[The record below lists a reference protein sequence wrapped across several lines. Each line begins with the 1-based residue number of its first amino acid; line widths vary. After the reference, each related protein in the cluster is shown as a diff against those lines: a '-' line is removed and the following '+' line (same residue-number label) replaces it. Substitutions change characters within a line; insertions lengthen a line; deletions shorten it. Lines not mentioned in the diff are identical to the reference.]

1 MVGDAPPI
9 PFLAMDRAQIA
20 RRVASKEI
28 LRRFFLEKGVRWHTT
43 EASDT
48 HGEFCSVAEWRT
60 RHRGEF
66 EKWVAESMDV
76 GQVSA
81 VVTARSRLL
90 PSQVQSWAEESLV
103 SSIDS
108 AVSMITRNNSS
119 LGECLADA
127 GILPML
133 GMPTRVRELYLY
145 VFENDPRSQTFGKK
159 TIDRDLELAIT
170 EFAPGSKRVK
180 DKRIF
185 ECNGFTPTLIWNRSS
200 GRGHW
205 APQGNALER
214 TKLILWC
221 PECLY
226 FEAEGVTDSAG
237 GCLRCG
243 CPVGDEHGT
252 TLLCN
257 AAAPAG
263 FRVVNAPAAAVGEDD
278 EHGVSTRSFLAVP
291 ATQFEKSTNYSNAAL
306 ESGFPEVFRV
316 NDNRRE
322 LFSVR
327 AGHGDENPIAKG
339 LRPNHGPYS
348 GQLIAAADGTEALG
362 IYASKKTDVLRIR
375 HTSVPLG
382 IQLDPIQG
390 GPAVRAA
397 FYSAAELLKRAWAL
411 ELDVDPEEFDVPPIE
426 VVPLDVDPW
435 HRQGVITLADHH
447 PNGAGFVSE
456 LESRWRTFLPRLLRG
471 ETHYARRLLDP
482 SKHVRQCHR
491 ACYMCLRGYRNR
503 FIDGLLDWRLAAR
516 GESRS
521 YEGSTQSIR
530 RTTLTRMAMGTRET
544 DQPPLWIATSD
555 LPTSPGHPFYARLTT
570 LLDGHHFDRF
580 VEGLCDRFYAPV
592 MGRPSLAPG
601 RYFRLLLVGY
611 FEGIDSERGMAWRAT
626 DSLAVRSFLR
636 LAVDEAPPDHSTIA
650 RTRRL
655 IDLETHRTVF
665 TWVQQR
671 LVEAGRLTGKTIAI
685 DATTLEANAAMRSIV
700 RRDTGE
706 SYQAFLAGLATASGV
721 ETPTREGLARLD
733 RKRKKKTSNTDWTN
747 PHDPDA
753 KVTKMKDGRTHL
765 AHKAEH
771 AVDMETGAIVAVTLQ
786 GADVGDTT
794 TIIET
799 AIAATEQVEDAQANV
814 DDRQSLEEIVG
825 DKGYHSNQT
834 LIDLDAGGIRSYV
847 SEPDRGRRDWSK
859 DPEARAPV
867 YGNRR
872 RMRGRRGRRLMRQR
886 GERIERSFAHLYDT
900 GGMRRTHLRGHT
912 NILKRLLI
920 HAGGFNLGLVMRHLI
935 GIGTPRGLQGR
946 VAAVLAT
953 LGVLMG
959 VVRRRLTTISSSH
972 RLIPAVRGRLASL
985 ATFAVNSS
993 AAITCTTGC

>member
-1 MVGDAPPI
+1 MTATRDTAERWVAGVLGLLLLGAVGGCVQDSAEPGAFNSPSELG
-9 PFLAMDRAQIA
+9 LALTLTASPDVLPLDGVAQSLIGILARDSNGQSVSGLSLLLQIA
-20 RRVASKEI
+20 SERGLADIGQLSSREVTTGSDGRAAATYTVPPKSTSGAS
-28 LRRFFLEKGVRWHTT
+28 
-43 EASDT
+43 SDN
-48 HGEFCSVAEWRT
+48 
-60 RHRGEF
+60 
-66 EKWVAESMDV
+66 
-76 GQVSA
+76 GQV
-81 VVTARSRLL
+81 VTIWVT
-90 PSQVQSWAEESLV
+90 P
-103 SSIDS
+103 IGD
-108 AVSMITRNNSS
+108 NFDNS
-119 LGECLADA
+119 
-127 GILPML
+127 
-133 GMPTRVRELYLY
+133 T
-145 VFENDPRSQTFGKK
+145 
-159 TIDRDLELAIT
+159 
-170 EFAPGSKRVK
+170 
-180 DKRIF
+180 
-185 ECNGFTPTLIWNRSS
+185 
-200 GRGHW
+200 
-205 APQGNALER
+205 
-214 TKLILWC
+214 
-221 PECLY
+221 
-226 FEAEGVTDSAG
+226 
-237 GCLRCG
+237 
-243 CPVGDEHGT
+243 
-252 TLLCN
+252 
-257 AAAPAG
+257 
-263 FRVVNAPAAAVGEDD
+263 
-278 EHGVSTRSFLAVP
+278 TRS
-291 ATQFEKSTNYSNAAL
+291 
-306 ESGFPEVFRV
+306 
-316 NDNRRE
+316 
-322 LFSVR
+322 
-327 AGHGDENPIAKG
+327 
-339 LRPNHGPYS
+339 
-348 GQLIAAADGTEALG
+348 
-362 IYASKKTDVLRIR
+362 
-375 HTSVPLG
+375 
-382 IQLDPIQG
+382 
-390 GPAVRAA
+390 
-397 FYSAAELLKRAWAL
+397 
-411 ELDVDPEEFDVPPIE
+411 
-426 VVPLDVDPW
+426 
-435 HRQGVITLADHH
+435 
-447 PNGAGFVSE
+447 
-456 LESRWRTFLPRLLRG
+456 
-471 ETHYARRLLDP
+471 
-482 SKHVRQCHR
+482 
-491 ACYMCLRGYRNR
+491 
-503 FIDGLLDWRLAAR
+503 LAAR

-530 RTTLTRMAMGTRET
+530 RTTLTCMAMGTRET

-570 LLDGHHFDRF
+570 LLDGHHVDRF

-601 RYFRLLLVGY
+601 RYFRLRLVGS
-611 FEGIDSERGMAWRAT
+611 FEGIDSERGIAWRAT

-636 LAVDEAPPDHSTIA
+636 VAVDEAPPDHSTIA

-706 SYQAFLAGLATASGV
+706 SDQAFLAGLATASGV

-733 RKRKKKTSNTDWTN
+733 RKRKKKTSNTDWTH

-753 KVTKMKDGRTHL
+753 TVTKMKDGRTHL
-765 AHKAEH
+765 AHKAEQ
-771 AVDMETGAIVAVTLQ
+771 AVDMETGAIVAVTRP

-825 DKGYHSNQT
+825 EKGYHSNQT

-886 GERIERSFAHLYDT
+886 GARIERSFAHLYDT

-935 GIGTPRGLQGR
+935 GIGPPRGLQGR

-953 LGVLMG
+953 LGGLMG

>member
-1 MVGDAPPI
+1 M
-9 PFLAMDRAQIA
+9 A
-20 RRVASKEI
+20 R
-28 LRRFFLEKGVRWHTT
+28 
-43 EASDT
+43 
-48 HGEFCSVAEWRT
+48 
-60 RHRGEF
+60 
-66 EKWVAESMDV
+66 
-76 GQVSA
+76 
-81 VVTARSRLL
+81 
-90 PSQVQSWAEESLV
+90 
-103 SSIDS
+103 
-108 AVSMITRNNSS
+108 
-119 LGECLADA
+119 
-127 GILPML
+127 
-133 GMPTRVRELYLY
+133 
-145 VFENDPRSQTFGKK
+145 
-159 TIDRDLELAIT
+159 
-170 EFAPGSKRVK
+170 
-180 DKRIF
+180 
-185 ECNGFTPTLIWNRSS
+185 
-200 GRGHW
+200 
-205 APQGNALER
+205 
-214 TKLILWC
+214 
-221 PECLY
+221 
-226 FEAEGVTDSAG
+226 
-237 GCLRCG
+237 
-243 CPVGDEHGT
+243 
-252 TLLCN
+252 
-257 AAAPAG
+257 
-263 FRVVNAPAAAVGEDD
+263 
-278 EHGVSTRSFLAVP
+278 
-291 ATQFEKSTNYSNAAL
+291 
-306 ESGFPEVFRV
+306 
-316 NDNRRE
+316 
-322 LFSVR
+322 
-327 AGHGDENPIAKG
+327 
-339 LRPNHGPYS
+339 
-348 GQLIAAADGTEALG
+348 
-362 IYASKKTDVLRIR
+362 
-375 HTSVPLG
+375 
-382 IQLDPIQG
+382 
-390 GPAVRAA
+390 
-397 FYSAAELLKRAWAL
+397 
-411 ELDVDPEEFDVPPIE
+411 
-426 VVPLDVDPW
+426 
-435 HRQGVITLADHH
+435 
-447 PNGAGFVSE
+447 
-456 LESRWRTFLPRLLRG
+456 
-471 ETHYARRLLDP
+471 
-482 SKHVRQCHR
+482 
-491 ACYMCLRGYRNR
+491 
-503 FIDGLLDWRLAAR
+503 
-516 GESRS
+516 
-521 YEGSTQSIR
+521 
-530 RTTLTRMAMGTRET
+530 GTRET

-570 LLDGHHFDRF
+570 LLDGHHVDRF

-601 RYFRLLLVGY
+601 RYFRLRLVGS
-611 FEGIDSERGMAWRAT
+611 FEGIDSERGIAWRAT
-626 DSLAVRSFLR
+626 DSLAVRRFLR
-636 LAVDEAPPDHSTIA
+636 VAVDEAPPDHSTIA

-706 SYQAFLAGLATASGV
+706 SDQAFLAGLATASGV

-733 RKRKKKTSNTDWTN
+733 RKRKKKTSNTDWTH

-765 AHKAEH
+765 AHKAEQ
-771 AVDMETGAIVAVTLQ
+771 AVDMETGAIVAVTRP

-886 GERIERSFAHLYDT
+886 GARIERSFAQLYDT

-935 GIGTPRGLQGR
+935 GIGPPRGLQGR

-953 LGVLMG
+953 LGGLMG